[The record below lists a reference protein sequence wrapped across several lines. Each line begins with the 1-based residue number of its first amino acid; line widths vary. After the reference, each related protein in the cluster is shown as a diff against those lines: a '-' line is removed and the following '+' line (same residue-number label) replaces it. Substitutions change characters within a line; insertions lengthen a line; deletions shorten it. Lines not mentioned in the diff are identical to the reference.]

1 MGRAAKRKKQNLKQ
15 QREVLHQVECK
26 LPNYH
31 STVEELQKIPAVAKL
46 FDKMDRLPPTKCS
59 LSPSALELFQ
69 SFEKLATGCLERD
82 SDEIARQFWAA
93 APAIALDVA
102 KTLHIINSLA
112 VGDTVPT
119 VISRRSLEHGIELAY
134 HNFSSGEWRVVSSGL
149 ATQPS

>member
-1 MGRAAKRKKQNLKQ
+1 MQQN
-15 QREVLHQVECK
+15 
-26 LPNYH
+26 P
-31 STVEELQKIPAVAKL
+31 
-46 FDKMDRLPPTKCS
+46 
-59 LSPSALELFQ
+59 LSASALELFQ
-69 SFEKLATGCLERD
+69 SFEKLATGCHERE

-134 HNFSSGEWRVVSSGL
+134 RNFTSGEWRVVPSGM
-149 ATQPS
+149 ATELS